1 MDMQKMGSF
10 LKELRTEENL
20 TQEQLG
26 EKIGVTNKTVSRWE
40 TGKYM
45 PPVQCLEILSDLYE
59 VSINEIIAGERLEV
73 DSFKDSAEENLKA
86 ALNKIEKEN
95 EKFEKRMTA
104 ILIITTILA
113 ICAIFLVPVGTMS
126 GAIDKVRGILVI
138 GLIFAITFIANTLNI
153 VAVAAKKYQQS
164 DDI

>member
-1 MDMQKMGSF
+1 MDMQKMGYF
-10 LKELRTEENL
+10 LKKLRTEQNL

-26 EKIGVTNKTVSRWE
+26 EKVGVTNKTVSRWE

-45 PPVQCLEILSDLYE
+45 PPVQCLEVLSDLYE
-59 VSINEIIAGERLEV
+59 VSINEIIAGGRLEV
-73 DSFKDSAEENLKA
+73 GSFKESAEENLKA

-95 EKFEKRMTA
+95 EKFEKRMIA

-113 ICAIFLVPVGTMS
+113 ICAIFLVPVGNMS
-126 GAIDKVRGILVI
+126 DSIDKLRGIIVI

-153 VAVAAKKYQQS
+153 VAIAAKKS
-164 DDI
+164 ND